1 MRCNPSLYHY
11 NGYCFNKSRVPDGQL
26 AIREEECRML
36 DKEEEAVTTII
47 S

>member
-26 AIREEECRML
+26 AIKETKCEEL
-36 DKEEEAVTTII
+36 DQELVTTII
-47 S
+47 A